1 MAFVTGGNGL
11 DRLTDPFYRV
21 DKGRSRENGGNGLG
35 LSLCRQIAEC
45 YQGTIS
51 FSSVEGEG
59 TVVRVFLP
67 FCYFLL
73 SER

>member
-45 YQGTIS
+45 HQGTIS